1 MWQSI
6 KAVAFLQHLF
16 EDVGV
21 AERVAQVVEALWA
34 SPSPRFSDLARH
46 MAGSVAANY
55 KRLQRLLRRVDLR
68 TPLGRLYR
76 AEAPFVIGDATDMPR
91 PQAYRTPYVGTLA
104 DGQRG
109 FWLLVLATPYRGR
122 ALPFG
127 FVTFSSRTIAQSG
140 RSRNQY
146 QWQAFE
152 QLKDLVGDKPLV
164 LDRDFSYADLLEY
177 LTAAGI
183 HFVIRLN
190 LRSHP
195 PTFITPDGRKL
206 PLAVGLGEQVAYHHL
221 RYRDRVA
228 VNVAGI
234 WRRGHSEPLWVI
246 SDLPAE
252 QALTIYTAYEDR

>member
-1 MWQSI
+1 
-6 KAVAFLQHLF
+6 
-16 EDVGV
+16 
-21 AERVAQVVEALWA
+21 
-34 SPSPRFSDLARH
+34 
-46 MAGSVAANY
+46 
-55 KRLQRLLRRVDLR
+55 
-68 TPLGRLYR
+68 
-76 AEAPFVIGDATDMPR
+76 
-91 PQAYRTPYVGTLA
+91 
-104 DGQRG
+104 
-109 FWLLVLATPYRGR
+109 LLVLATPYRGR

-140 RSRNQY
+140 CSRNQY
-146 QWQAFE
+146 HWQAFE

-177 LTAAGI
+177 LTAADI

-195 PTFITPDGRKL
+195 PTFVAPDGRKL
-206 PLAVGLGEQVAYHHL
+206 PLAVSLGQQVACHQL

-228 VNVAGI
+228 VNVAGS

-252 QALTIYTAYEDR
+252 QALTIYTAHMKIDETFRNLKNLLPPALSGHLSTSGGRFRLWIYALAPSGASTDRAARKTPRRVSRGPVISSRH